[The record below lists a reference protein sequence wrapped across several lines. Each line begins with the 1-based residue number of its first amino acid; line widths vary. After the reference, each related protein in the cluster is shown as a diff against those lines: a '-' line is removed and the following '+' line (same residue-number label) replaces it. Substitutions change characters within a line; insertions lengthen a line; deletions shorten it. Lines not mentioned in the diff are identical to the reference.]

1 MYIDGKIWIGNN
13 DQGERISIIPKMVN
27 RHGLVA
33 GATGT
38 GKTVTL
44 KVMAETFS
52 DMGIPV
58 FMADVKGDIAGMM
71 NPGTDSEDMQKRIE
85 KFNLTDAGFA
95 YKGYPVTLW
104 DIYGVR
110 GIQLRT
116 TISEMGPMLLAR
128 ILDLNDLQSDIL
140 TIIFK
145 IADDRKWFLIDTKDL
160 KSVLNYVSD
169 HRGLFEGEYGK
180 MSPASISTIVR
191 AVVALEAAGG
201 DVFFGEPALRIS
213 DWLTLGD
220 GGKGMINILD
230 SESLIN
236 NGKMYSAFLLWMLSE
251 LFETLPEVGDLP
263 KPKMVFFFDEAHL
276 LFNGAPKQLLDKI
289 EQVVKLIRSK
299 GVGVYFCTQNPKDIP
314 DGVLAQLGNKVQ
326 HGLHAY
332 TPSDQKAVKAAAMS
346 FRANPAFDTE
356 ETLTSLGTGKAVV
369 SFLGEDGVPGMAQKV
384 SVLPPQCSMGSIGD
398 GQREQS
404 VKSSLFYSKYAEG
417 YDPESAYEILMR
429 LGQEEQARE
438 EQAAAEAA
446 QVKEDARLAKEQAK
460 ADEKAAREAEK
471 ESAAKNRAI

>member
-1 MYIDGKIWIGNN
+1 
-13 DQGERISIIPKMVN
+13 
-27 RHGLVA
+27 
-33 GATGT
+33 
-38 GKTVTL
+38 
-44 KVMAETFS
+44 
-52 DMGIPV
+52 
-58 FMADVKGDIAGMM
+58 
-71 NPGTDSEDMQKRIE
+71 
-85 KFNLTDAGFA
+85 
-95 YKGYPVTLW
+95 
-104 DIYGVR
+104 
-110 GIQLRT
+110 
-116 TISEMGPMLLAR
+116 MLLAR

-140 TIIFK
+140 TVIFK

-299 GVGVYFCTQNPKDIP
+299 GVWGVYFGTQNPKDIP

-460 ADEKAAREAEK
+460 ADEKAAREDGKRIGGK
-471 ESAAKNRAI
+471 EPGHKIRGEFRTGDNRPCGGKIDRRQRRRKSGQECGRKSWGKPCPRTSGNFF